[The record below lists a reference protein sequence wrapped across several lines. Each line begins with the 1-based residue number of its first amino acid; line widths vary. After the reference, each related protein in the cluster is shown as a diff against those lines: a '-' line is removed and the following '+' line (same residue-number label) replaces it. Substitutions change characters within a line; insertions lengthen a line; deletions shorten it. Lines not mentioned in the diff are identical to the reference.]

1 MNKKCLWCVHDIV
14 LTDNDGKRLHV
25 CTNRRSGK
33 FLQELDILEDGCG
46 GFEEER
52 FLSVLTT
59 FLKRSLLQLRSLL
72 CHV

>member
-1 MNKKCLWCVHDIV
+1 MNKKCLWCMHDIV

-25 CTNRRSGK
+25 CVNRRSGK

-52 FLSVLTT
+52 F
-59 FLKRSLLQLRSLL
+59 RED
-72 CHV
+72 